1 MSSSNVIFRRFLR
14 NPGRIGAIA
23 PSSNGLCRE
32 LVTWL
37 EIDNAA
43 AVAELGPGTGAVT
56 RELLRQK
63 GKTTRFFAVELDPEI
78 CKVFRETMPGV
89 KLYNANACELENIC
103 REENIEAL
111 DAVVCGLPWASF
123 PEELQRSILSALVK
137 SLAPRGK
144 FTTFAYLQG
153 LVLPAGKRFRK
164 LLNEYFSNVETS
176 KVVWR
181 NLPPAITYRCIK

>member
-63 GKTTRFFAVELDPEI
+63 GETTRFFAVELDPEI

-89 KLYNANACELENIC
+89 KLYINTGSSENADLQMLLPLE
-103 REENIEAL
+103 
-111 DAVVCGLPWASF
+111 PMT
-123 PEELQRSILSALVK
+123 Q
-137 SLAPRGK
+137 
-144 FTTFAYLQG
+144 TTG
-153 LVLPAGKRFRK
+153 GT
-164 LLNEYFSNVETS
+164 E
-176 KVVWR
+176 
-181 NLPPAITYRCIK
+181 